1 MHNLKGKKGCLLFD
15 WGNTL
20 MKDLPQFNGPMY
32 MWPKVEAIP
41 NAEKALVKLKEGW
54 FIALATNAKDST
66 KEDIKR
72 AFDRVNLLQYL
83 DEIYCFRTVGYLKP
97 TKEFFEYILNDL
109 GIDKSYL
116 VMIGDDLKS
125 DIQGANDFGIVAIWI
140 NSETDTIVNTK
151 FCKTINHLN
160 ELPECIDQLD
170 IPAR

>member
-1 MHNLKGKKGCLLFD
+1 MLFD

-20 MKDLPQFNGPMY
+20 MKDFPQFDGPMY
-32 MWPKVEAIP
+32 IWPKVEVIP
-41 NAEKALVKLKEGW
+41 NAEKALVKLKEDW

-97 TKEFFEYILNDL
+97 KKQFFEYILNDL
-109 GIDKSYL
+109 GIDKSNL
-116 VMIGDDLKS
+116 VMIGDDFKN
-125 DIQGANDFGIVAIWI
+125 DIQGANDLGIVAIWI
-140 NSETDTIVNTK
+140 NSETDIIVNTE

-160 ELPECIDQLD
+160 ELPECIDQLN